1 MKRDEK
7 GLMIPD
13 NAQNNAFDMEAAKNL
28 YRELQL
34 EGIPLT
40 IVTRFAA
47 YAAKLP
53 LALYDQMAKT

>member
-1 MKRDEK
+1 M
-7 GLMIPD
+7 PD
-13 NAQNNAFDMEAAKNL
+13 KAQNNTFDPEASANL
-28 YRELQL
+28 YRELQR

-53 LALYDQMAKT
+53 LTLYDP